1 VAENVGDACAIRL
14 VSADGSLEPSSTFYH
29 ADPELRA
36 FARAVLGSER
46 QPLGVGIAGRVVAT
60 GEPILIPEIETAQ
73 VLEIAA
79 PPFRDMLRRIGVFS
93 VLAIPVRSRGQTTGV
108 LSILRTSPGR
118 PYTIDDQRHAQDLA
132 NRAGLAIENAMLVA
146 TLEQRVQ
153 ERTAA
158 LEATN
163 HQLEAFS
170 YSVSHDLRAPLR
182 AIDGFSRA
190 LETDFAGQLGDEGDH
205 YLQRIRA
212 AAQRMGRLIDD
223 LLDLSQIGRA
233 TIELRAVNLS
243 AIASTILADLCKREP
258 DRDVTIEIAPD
269 LTAHADRR
277 LVKILLENLLG
288 NAWKFTRNTADARIS
303 VGVEDATFFVRDN
316 GAGFDMMYVEKLFT
330 PFQRLHTASE
340 FEGEGIGLATAQ
352 RIVEHHRG
360 RIWAQSEP
368 ARGAVFFFTLGKR

>member
-1 VAENVGDACAIRL
+1 V
-14 VSADGSLEPSSTFYH
+14 
-29 ADPELRA
+29 RA
-36 FARAVLGSER
+36 FAGEVLGRER
-46 QPLGVGIAGRVVAT
+46 QPVGVGIAGRVVET

-93 VLAIPVRSRGQTTGV
+93 VLAIPVRSRGQITGV
-108 LSILRTSPGR
+108 LSILRTRPGR

-132 NRAGLAIENAMLVA
+132 DRAGLAIENAMLLA

-190 LETDFAGQLGDEGDH
+190 LETDFGGQLGDEGDH
-205 YLQRIRA
+205 NVRRIRA

-223 LLDLSQIGRA
+223 LLGLAQIGRA
-233 TIELRAVNLS
+233 TVELRAVNLS
-243 AIASTILADLCKREP
+243 AIASIILADLCKREP
-258 DRDVTIEIAPD
+258 DRHVTIEIAPD
-269 LTAHADRR
+269 LIAHSDRR

-288 NAWKFTRNTADARIS
+288 NAWKFTRNASDARIS
-303 VGVEDATFFVRDN
+303 FGVEETTYFIRDN
-316 GAGFDMMYVEKLFT
+316 GAGFDMTYAGKLFT
-330 PFQRLHTASE
+330 AFQRFHTASE
-340 FEGEGIGLATAQ
+340 FEGEGIGLATAH

-360 RIWAQSEP
+360 RIWAQSEL
-368 ARGAVFFFTLGKR
+368 AHGATFFFTLGRR